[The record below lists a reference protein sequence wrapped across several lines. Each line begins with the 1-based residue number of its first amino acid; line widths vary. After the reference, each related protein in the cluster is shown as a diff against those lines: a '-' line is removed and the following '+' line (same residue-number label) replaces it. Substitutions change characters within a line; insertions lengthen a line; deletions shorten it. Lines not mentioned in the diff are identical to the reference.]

1 MTRVP
6 NPFADA
12 PVTIRPELVPALGV
26 ALEQL
31 GHKGDWLDA
40 KKRLAVAR
48 EARNAWS
55 CAICEDR
62 KDALSPYAVEG
73 DHDHLDE
80 LPEAWVDVIH
90 RVVTDSGR
98 LTESWLR
105 DHLAGGMA
113 EDEYIEIVS
122 VTIITTVIDTFAL
135 GIGMTAPDLPEATP
149 GIPDRY
155 RRADASPGPGWVST
169 IAPEDAAA
177 DFADFY
183 DNDSH
188 FYIRRSLTLRPQ
200 ETRRFWEIMNQLYME
215 DPRLHELDGLT
226 RGINRAQMEF
236 LAARASMLLGCYY

>member
-1 MTRVP
+1 VS

-12 PVTIRPELVPALGV
+12 AVTLRPELLPALET
-26 ALEQL
+26 AIAQL
-31 GHKGDWLDA
+31 GQPGDWLDGA
-40 KKRLAVAR
+40 QRLAVAR
-48 EARNAWS
+48 EARRAWS
-55 CAICEDR
+55 CGVCAERIA
-62 KDALSPYAVEG
+62 ALSPYAIEG
-73 DHDHLDE
+73 EHDSDGD
-80 LPEAWVDVIH
+80 LPADWVDAIH

-98 LTESWLR
+98 LTETWLR
-105 DHLAGGMA
+105 SHLAGGMA
-113 EDEYIEIVS
+113 EDEYVEIVS

-135 GIGMTAPDLPEATP
+135 GIGIDPPDLPEATA

-155 RRADASPGPGWVST
+155 RRADARPGPGWVST

-200 ETRRFWEIMNQLYME
+200 EVRRFWNLMNPLYME
-215 DPRLHELDGLT
+215 DPRVHELDGLT
-226 RGINRAQMEF
+226 RGINRAQIEY